1 MNTAIRYQSRFGH
14 TEQMAAIVSELT
26 GAKAEK
32 ATAPLTEPVDTLYL
46 GTGVFL
52 GRIHS
57 DVANFIQSLTPDKV
71 KCVVLFGSC
80 AIIESP
86 VPQMRKALEA
96 RGIKVHEKSFTC
108 RGSMGPIHSGHPDKK
123 DMEELSA
130 FVKST
135 LA

>member
-14 TEQMAAIVSELT
+14 TEQMAAIVSDLT

-52 GRIHS
+52 GKIHG
-57 DVANFIQSLTPDKV
+57 DVANFIQGLTPDKV
-71 KCVVLFGSC
+71 KRVVLFGSC

-96 RGIKVHEKSFTC
+96 RGITVSDKSFTC
-108 RGSMGPIHSGHPDKK
+108 RGSMGPIHKGHPDPS
-123 DMEELSA
+123 DMNK
-130 FVKST
+130 FRMFIKST
-135 LA
+135 L